1 MESSAA
7 KIGERRR
14 APRGTAL
21 RVAYDRFALGVLTI
35 TWAALAFG
43 VFTGEVSIPGGRM
56 TIVAYP
62 VALTA
67 IWLFAG
73 GAYEREQRFAAGS
86 AWAVV
91 LALFTASAVPGD
103 SRLAL
108 AAPGALVAG
117 FLVYRYPT
125 AAVGATILLS
135 GVLGTIQA
143 FTGVNAAPLLDVALG
158 GLLVVVGLRALRGAE
173 SRSRPATVLAA
184 GSVLLLA
191 YLAITVVQLLADEAP
206 QVAVEGFRAST
217 WYLGGVLSIAWAG
230 WDLRTHD
237 RIARA
242 AVAIAGLIAA
252 YATFRWFVPV
262 TGTEY
267 DYAVETSAAINVLDG
282 ELRVIGSFET
292 GHQLAMWTGS
302 LAPFAL
308 AMAFAWR
315 SWWRILALATT
326 GLCAVAMLASEA
338 RAPLV
343 GMILGMLLVV
353 GLAAASRTIPTR
365 PTLVVGGVASVAAGI
380 AIALAAGADLGTRY
394 DRIFSPGDDPA
405 FQSRQSKWE
414 AALDELEGKP
424 FGNGIGTGNAS
435 IASAQRYL
443 NVARLNLDNSY
454 LKVAYEQ
461 GLLIGGLFAAALI
474 ALLAGACR
482 GAVAAASRTVS
493 ALGIGAAGA
502 LLALMFTL
510 FFGPYIEVPPVAG
523 LWLVIGLGMAQL
535 AVPRADRP
543 DAA

>member
-14 APRGTAL
+14 ASRGAAL
-21 RVAYDRFALGVLTI
+21 RVAYDRFALGVLTLA
-35 TWAALAFG
+35 WAALALG
-43 VFTGEVSIPGGRM
+43 VFTGEVSVPGERM
-56 TIVAYP
+56 AIVAYP

-67 IWLFAG
+67 IWLFVG
-73 GAYEREQRFAAGS
+73 GTYEREQRVAAGC

-117 FLVYRYPT
+117 FLVHRYPT
-125 AAVGATILLS
+125 ATVGATILLS

-158 GLLVVVGLRALRGAE
+158 GLLIVVGLRALRGLEAG
-173 SRSRPATVLAA
+173 SRPAGPLVA
-184 GSVLLLA
+184 GSALLLA

-206 QVAVEGFRAST
+206 QVAIEGFRAST

-237 RIARA
+237 RIARV
-242 AVAIAGLIAA
+242 AVAIAGLIGA
-252 YATFRWFVPV
+252 YACFRWLVPV

-267 DYAVETSAAINVLDG
+267 EYAVEASAAINVLDG
-282 ELRVIGSFET
+282 ELRVIGTFET

-315 SWWRILALATT
+315 SWWRVLALGTT
-326 GLCAVAMLASEA
+326 ALLAAAMLASEA

-343 GMILGMLLVV
+343 GMVLGMLLVIA
-353 GLAAASRTIPTR
+353 LAGASRTIPTR
-365 PTLVVGGVASVAAGI
+365 PAVVATGVAAVAAGI
-380 AIALAAGADLGTRY
+380 AIALTLGADLGTRY
-394 DRIFSPGDDPA
+394 DRIFNPGDDPA

-414 AALDELEGKP
+414 AALDELNGKP

-461 GLLIGGLFAAALI
+461 GLLIGALFAAALI
-474 ALLAGACR
+474 ALLVGICR
-482 GAVAAASRTVS
+482 GAATAATRTVS
-493 ALGIGAAGA
+493 ALGIAAAGA
-502 LLALMFTL
+502 LLALMFTM

-523 LWLVIGLGMAQL
+523 LWLLVGIGMAQL
-535 AVPRADRP
+535 AVPRADRRG
-543 DAA
+543 AG